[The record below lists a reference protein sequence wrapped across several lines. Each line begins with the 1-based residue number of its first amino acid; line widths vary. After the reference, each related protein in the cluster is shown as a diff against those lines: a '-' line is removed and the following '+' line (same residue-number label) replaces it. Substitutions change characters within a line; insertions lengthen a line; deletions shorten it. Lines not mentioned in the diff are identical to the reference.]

1 MPAKRKINSAKQIN
15 KRRENIFIKSIETS
29 QQNKMQL
36 IVKQKQTHKSHTH
49 NDGNKFDEEEICCL
63 KLKTSKKK

>member
-36 IVKQKQTHKSHTH
+36 IVKEKHTSHTQH
-49 NDGNKFDEEEICCL
+49 VGNEFDEEENCCL
-63 KLKTSKKK
+63 KLKKRKKK